1 MLRRMSVRREERPSE
16 SPLVARISRVT
27 YQGDWRGW
35 TTPDGCWDLIV
46 RKVAGRVH
54 VLQTGIITKPVA
66 LAYAAGDEYLS
77 ISFKP
82 GVFMPRLPGQ
92 RMVDRGLERPTP
104 SPRSF
109 WLDQEQLEI
118 PTFDNAEGL
127 VSRLVRRGLLE
138 RDEIVEGV
146 VDRHPR
152 AITPRSVQR
161 HFLNALGVTA
171 KRLEQIQRACRAVEL
186 LEQGRRVVD
195 VALELGY
202 ADQSHLTR
210 ALRAIMGRTPGEIAR
225 RPTPSR

>member
-1 MLRRMSVRREERPSE
+1 MLGLMSARHQERPSD
-16 SPLVARISRVT
+16 SPLVARITRVT
-27 YQGDWRGW
+27 YQSDWRGW

-46 RKVAGRVH
+46 RKVAGRVQ
-54 VLQTGIITKPVA
+54 VLQTGVITRPVA

-82 GVFMPRLPGQ
+82 GVFMPSAPGQ

-104 SPRSF
+104 SARSF
-109 WLDQEQLEI
+109 WLDQEQLEV

-146 VDRHPR
+146 VERHPR

-161 HFLNALGVTA
+161 HFLSALGVTA
-171 KRLEQIQRACRAVEL
+171 KRLEQIQRACRAVDL
-186 LEQGRRVVD
+186 LEQGRRAVD

-202 ADQSHLTR
+202 SDQAHLTR
-210 ALRAIMGRTPGEIAR
+210 ALKAIMGRTPGEISR
-225 RPTPSR
+225 RSLPSP